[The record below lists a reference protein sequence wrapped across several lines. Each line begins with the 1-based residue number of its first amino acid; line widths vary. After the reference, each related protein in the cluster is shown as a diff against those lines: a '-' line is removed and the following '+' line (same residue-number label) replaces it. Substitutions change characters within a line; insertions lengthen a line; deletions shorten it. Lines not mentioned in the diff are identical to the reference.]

1 MSRMVR
7 LGVVLRQ
14 DVSGKRLTE
23 GPLTEAKTRTDGC
36 EEAPSVPAS
45 TCRVG
50 PVRLGTL
57 VWVVDP
63 PEKDSEIT
71 LWPLPVFQLFLYTVN
86 RVSNW
91 ARQNWSHY
99 LFSKSILSLTFPKA
113 TEMCKSQGLRARCCG
128 LGSSLVKRG
137 SHHSLSFSPPPSSSS
152 FPTFSLAVT
161 LWGLQ
166 SSPQQCPQRSSR
178 VQTARFSWKFSLRV
192 SLGWDQ
198 GIYASRRALLYFL
211 WEAWKALFWNGSPL
225 HGLAHHQVALCCDG
239 LWKAE
244 LTLQIQAHTLMCAVK
259 ETQFPK
265 NNISELG
272 GGGAHL

>member
-1 MSRMVR
+1 MLSAGSHDRRCSPGKDEDGLWLPAIIMSRMVR

-86 RVSNW
+86 RVSN
-91 ARQNWSHY
+91 
-99 LFSKSILSLTFPKA
+99 
-113 TEMCKSQGLRARCCG
+113 
-128 LGSSLVKRG
+128 
-137 SHHSLSFSPPPSSSS
+137 
-152 FPTFSLAVT
+152 
-161 LWGLQ
+161 
-166 SSPQQCPQRSSR
+166 
-178 VQTARFSWKFSLRV
+178 
-192 SLGWDQ
+192 
-198 GIYASRRALLYFL
+198 
-211 WEAWKALFWNGSPL
+211 
-225 HGLAHHQVALCCDG
+225 
-239 LWKAE
+239 
-244 LTLQIQAHTLMCAVK
+244 
-259 ETQFPK
+259 
-265 NNISELG
+265 
-272 GGGAHL
+272 